1 MSYLLNF
8 NNWLNESR
16 MISEAAGD
24 PDRVAAPNYFFDY
37 IDKTPGQGT
46 VQYQIGVKGVVEQYT
61 SMHPQL
67 GKQTGTRGKIH
78 PVLGTETKTTDKFI
92 IVDFS
97 IPTSIKGKEAIKNY
111 LETGKGGGNGYYD
124 INLDKSSGEQ
134 AYFRTYHPIQ
144 PTGQGPTP
152 RKFIE
157 YWKKKK
163 SIIPVQ
169 VKDKATGKYTT
180 VNKGVTVDGI
190 TNLWE
195 LMVAMVAQLHG

>member
-16 MISEAAGD
+16 LISEAAGD
-24 PDRVAAPNYFFDY
+24 PDQVAAPNYFFDY
-37 IDKTPGQGT
+37 IDKSPGQGN
-46 VQYQIGVKGVVEQYT
+46 VQYTIGVNGVVDTYT

-67 GKQTGTRGKIH
+67 GKQTGTRGKTH
-78 PVLGTETKTTDKFI
+78 PVLGTETKTTGKYGIFQ
-92 IVDFS
+92 VY
-97 IPTSIKGKEAIKNY
+97 IPNSIKGKEAIKNF
-111 LETGKGGGNGYYD
+111 LEKGVGATGDYKINFDSNASQFPFNAMHPLEPGTALPKTPKG
-124 INLDKSSGEQ
+124 
-134 AYFRTYHPIQ
+134 
-144 PTGQGPTP
+144 
-152 RKFIE
+152 FID
-157 YWKKKK
+157 YWKKRK

-195 LMVAMVAQLHG
+195 LMVAMIAQLHG